1 MSMWLHKI
9 LKQTKTKSE
18 EFDLTPFNTVNQEP
32 QALSSSPETN
42 NQKQSG
48 SP

>member
-1 MSMWLHKI
+1 MWLHKI
-9 LKQTKTKSE
+9 LNNKKSE
-18 EFDLTPFNTVNQEP
+18 EFDLTLFNTVNQEP